1 MQPGDLVRFWTSIN
15 GWEHGLILE
24 FVPHMQNRLEAL
36 ILRADGRQVFKR
48 IDDLEVVREERSAH
62 AGG

>member
-24 FVPHMQNRLEAL
+24 FVPHMQNRLEEEV
-36 ILRADGRQVFKR
+36 LRSDGRQVFKSP
-48 IDDLEVVREERSAH
+48 DDLEVVREERSAH
-62 AGG
+62 AGR

>member
-24 FVPHMQNRLEAL
+24 LVPHMQNSLEVL
-36 ILRADGRQVFKR
+36 VLRADGRQVFKSP
-48 IDDLEVVREERSAH
+48 DDLEVVREERSAH
-62 AGG
+62 AGR